1 MTELLLSREEVL
13 KILRETGALQE
24 GHFILPTAIHTNFYF
39 QMPLAFRY
47 FDNVR
52 RLCVGLSRLLRRCG
66 PVAMA
71 LPDCTV
77 IAPASGG
84 IPVAFGVREALDAS
98 QIIWAER
105 KDGQLYFRPEVEIRP
120 GEHCILVDDITLT
133 SRTLKTLAALVKE
146 QGGQVLAAGVIVEP
160 GVSKPDLGSIPF
172 MSLAKLEAESYPDS
186 SSCSFCRAGQ
196 PATRL
201 QF

>member
-1 MTELLLSREEVL
+1 MTKLLPSKEEVL
-13 KILRETGALQE
+13 KILGETGALRE

-52 RLCVGLSRLLRRCG
+52 RLCVGLSRLLRVCG

-84 IPVAFGVREALDAS
+84 IPVAFGVREALAAS

-105 KDGQLYFRPEVEIRP
+105 KERIGKFIRSRAPVREFSPPEWGCAVRVSP
-120 GEHCILVDDITLT
+120 GED
-133 SRTLKTLAALVKE
+133 SRTRANGAKRLRSA
-146 QGGQVLAAGVIVEP
+146 
-160 GVSKPDLGSIPF
+160 SRRGS
-172 MSLAKLEAESYPDS
+172 
-186 SSCSFCRAGQ
+186 
-196 PATRL
+196 
-201 QF
+201 